1 MLKTNTESEK
11 KVKTEVKLK
20 KKVKTT
26 EKLSTVE
33 EPIVPET
40 VQVQE
45 PVVQEPVV
53 VQESVAVQE
62 SEVVEQTVTID
73 ESTQNLNEVQQEESN
88 TEILFNKLINQ
99 FQDIQIVMKTLH
111 SNLKILQKEVLKEK
125 KESKKKESKNKKKNG
140 KKRSPSGFA
149 KPAQISD
156 ELAKFLDLSSGTE
169 LARTEVTSKVI
180 AYIKEHDLQN
190 PSNKKQIL
198 LDDNLNKLLVPGSE
212 DIVTFFNLQTYLK
225 KHFAVHQSTVVNIV
239 PVVETTVV

>member
-33 EPIVPET
+33 PVVLET
-40 VQVQE
+40 VVVEEPVVVQE
-45 PVVQEPVV
+45 HVVVKEPVVVQEPVV
-53 VQESVAVQE
+53 I
-62 SEVVEQTVTID
+62 EQTVTI
-73 ESTQNLNEVQQEESN
+73 EETTQNLNEVQQEESN

-180 AYIKEHDLQN
+180 AYIKEHNLQN

-225 KHFAVHQSTVVNIV
+225 KHFAVHQSTVV
-239 PVVETTVV
+239 PTVETTVV

>member
-1 MLKTNTESEK
+1 MNIMLKTNTESEK

-33 EPIVPET
+33 EPIVTET

-45 PVVQEPVV
+45 PVVQESVQVQEPVV
-53 VQESVAVQE
+53 VQESA
-62 SEVVEQTVTID
+62 VVEQTVTID
-73 ESTQNLNEVQQEESN
+73 ETTQNLNEVQQEESN

-225 KHFAVHQSTVVNIV
+225 KHFAVHQSTVV
-239 PVVETTVV
+239 PVVLTTVV